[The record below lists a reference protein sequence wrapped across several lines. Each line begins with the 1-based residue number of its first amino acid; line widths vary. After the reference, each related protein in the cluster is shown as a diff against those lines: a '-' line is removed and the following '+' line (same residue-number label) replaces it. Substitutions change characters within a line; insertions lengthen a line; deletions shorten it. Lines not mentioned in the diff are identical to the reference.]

1 MKMNKTFKNVIKKL
15 FNSPSINLI
24 GSYGTARSGVWKT
37 GKTDFFLLLSEIL
50 LDLGLV
56 DEVACNDDTGGHYR
70 YIHDLETLKY
80 WLHSNK
86 KTKLYGLDE
95 ANIHLPSRRAMSNK
109 SVNLIQIFPEIS
121 KARAR
126 LIVIGQKLSS
136 LDSELR
142 GTEWIKGVFQKI
154 DLKTVYITSP
164 ALKRAY
170 TFYDIPKTSVKFNPF
185 EQAPFTL
192 RATKSAIIDNE
203 DLAKLD
209 RWSRGESWKSL
220 GFKHPQQAHR
230 FYTAQVRAL
239 LNKVFT

>member
-1 MKMNKTFKNVIKKL
+1 MSKL
-15 FNSPSINLI
+15 FEKIVRKLFSSPSINLI

-56 DEVACNDDTGGHYR
+56 DEVACNNNTEGYFK
-70 YIHDLETLKY
+70 YIHDLDSLKY
-80 WLHSNK
+80 WLHSGK

-95 ANIHLPSRRAMSNK
+95 ANVHLPSRRAMSNK
-109 SVNLIQIFPEIS
+109 SVDLIQIFPEIS

-126 LIVIGQKLSS
+126 LIVIGQKLGS

-142 GTEWIKGVFQKI
+142 GTDWIKGVFQKI
-154 DLKTVYITSP
+154 NLKTVYITSRS
-164 ALKRAY
+164 LKRPY
-170 TFYDIPKTSVKFNPF
+170 TIYDVPKTNVPFDPF

-192 RATKSAIIDNE
+192 RSTSSPILDNE

-209 RWSRGESWKSL
+209 RWARGESWRKL
-220 GFKHPQQAHR
+220 GFKHPQEANR
-230 FYTAQVRAL
+230 FYRRQVQAIMKQL
-239 LNKVFT
+239 FT